1 MNTES
6 VSEVKVNAVS
16 NLIRGYLDTHEGC
29 DQPALV
35 SLAMSAGL
43 WNDVY
48 YSESEF
54 YHITCTNAES
64 GRNAKERRSA
74 VKRVWETAAL
84 IASTSTLLNQSIEY
98 IKVGDGQIQPLTAE
112 DFRDCIL
119 VDISKPEY
127 VRTIIEHR
135 DMLPLELA
143 QLIEAVVGG
152 GSE

>member
-6 VSEVKVNAVS
+6 VSEVQVNAVS
-16 NLIRGYLDTHEGC
+16 NLIRGYLDSHEGC
-29 DQPALV
+29 DQPTLT

-48 YSESEF
+48 YSESE
-54 YHITCTNAES
+54 YYCITCSNAES

-74 VKRVWETAAL
+74 VKRVWDTAAL

-112 DFRDCIL
+112 DFRDFIL
-119 VDISKPEY
+119 VDISKPDC

-135 DMLPLELA
+135 DMLPLELT